1 LLAGDPFVYGSFTKI
16 DLGQIML
23 PDHPLISLASDKS
36 PLARE
41 ALFAATANQ
50 LLDNDGTPSP
60 LEQRLFSDI
69 LVKLYN
75 FARHEIRLRL
85 SMALA
90 TADWASVELVR
101 ELALDNIEIAQP
113 IISFCQVV
121 SDDILIEIIET
132 RDFHHQMCVAD
143 RPCIGEVVTGKLIG
157 TQNASVVGT
166 LARNATAKISA
177 NDFDAAIDILR
188 EHQDDLDSLVM
199 RHDLPSAL
207 IATAYGLAGAQ
218 TRLAIARRLP
228 PQLNRRLARL
238 TAFVASD
245 AADGHGTTELSDALN
260 DRVQTTVRDS
270 YTKPTPGSLIAAL
283 MRGERDVFF
292 RGLADLLDLPQ
303 GSVEAVVSRGDC
315 HTISLVTRAANLN
328 MSLARTVF
336 ETLDTTGHVWTL
348 ADDRQAA
355 MVWMSYSPTSARLHF
370 ASNLR
375 GPNIA
380 EVPLTH

>member
-1 LLAGDPFVYGSFTKI
+1 LLAGKPFVYGSFTKI

-60 LEQRLFSDI
+60 LEQQLFSDI

-75 FARHEIRLRL
+75 FARHEIRMRL

-90 TADWASVELVR
+90 NADWASVELVR
-101 ELALDNIEIAQP
+101 ELALDGIEIAQP
-113 IISFCQVV
+113 IISFCPVV
-121 SDDILIEIIET
+121 NDEILVEIIET
-132 RDFHHQMCVAD
+132 RDLHHQLCVAD
-143 RPCIGEVVTGKLIG
+143 RPCIGEIVTGKLIG
-157 TQNASVVGT
+157 TQNPRVVGA

-177 NDFDAAIDILR
+177 ADFDAAIDILR
-188 EHQDDLDSLVM
+188 EHQDDLDTLVM
-199 RHDLPSAL
+199 RHDLPAAL

-218 TRLAIARRLP
+218 TRLALGRRLP

-238 TAFVASD
+238 TASVASE
-245 AADGHGTTELSDALN
+245 AADGHVATGLSDALS
-260 DRVQTTVRDS
+260 DTIHTTVRDS
-270 YTKPTPGSLIAAL
+270 YAKPTPGSLIAAL

-292 RGLADLLDLPQ
+292 HGLADLLDLPQ
-303 GSVEAVVSRGDC
+303 GSVEARVSRGDC
-315 HTISLVTRAANLN
+315 QTISLVTRAANLN

-336 ETLDTTGHVWTL
+336 ETLDTTGHIWTL

-355 MVWMSYSPTSARLHF
+355 MVWMSYSPASARQHF

-375 GPNIA
+375 GPNPDEA
-380 EVPLTH
+380 PLVH

>member
-23 PDHPLISLASDKS
+23 PDHPLISLASDRS

-50 LLDNDGTPSP
+50 LLDDDGTPSL

-69 LVKLYN
+69 LVRLYN

-90 TADWASVELVR
+90 TADWASVELAR
-101 ELALDNIEIAQP
+101 ELALDSIEIAQP

-121 SDDILIEIIET
+121 NDDILVEIIEA
-132 RDFHHQMCVAD
+132 RDFQHQLCVAD
-143 RPCIGEVVTGKLIG
+143 RPCIGETVTGKLIG
-157 TQNASVVGT
+157 TQDARVVGA

-177 NDFDAAIDILR
+177 TDFDVAIDILR
-188 EHQDDLDSLVM
+188 EHQDDLDSLVL
-199 RHDLPSAL
+199 RHDLPAAL

-218 TRLAIARRLP
+218 TRLALARRLP

-238 TAFVASD
+238 TASVASE
-245 AADGHGTTELSDALN
+245 AAYGHGTTGPTEALSD
-260 DRVQTTVRDS
+260 TIHTIVRDS
-270 YTKPTPGSLIAAL
+270 YAKPTPGSLIAAL

-292 RGLADLLDLPQ
+292 RGLANLLDLPQ
-303 GSVEAVVSRGDC
+303 GSVEDRVSGGDC
-315 HTISLVTRAANLN
+315 QTVSLVTRAANLN

-336 ETLDTTGHVWTL
+336 ETLDTTGHTWTL
-348 ADDRQAA
+348 ADDRIAA
-355 MVWMSYSPTSARLHF
+355 MVWMSYSPTSARMQF
-370 ASNLR
+370 AANL
-375 GPNIA
+375 GSPKQVD
-380 EVPLTH
+380 VPLAH